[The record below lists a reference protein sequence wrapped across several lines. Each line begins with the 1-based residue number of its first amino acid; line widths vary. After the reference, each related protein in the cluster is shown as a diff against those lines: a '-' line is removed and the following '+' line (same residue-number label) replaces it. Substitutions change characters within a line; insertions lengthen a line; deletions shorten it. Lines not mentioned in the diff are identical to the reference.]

1 RQEKE
6 KKAFK
11 EGKPVDYPTYDQM
24 KAEEKEETPYLVFT
38 ILDEEGNVVRKLRT
52 SARAGMHRIVWD
64 LKYPA
69 VSPTN
74 LRDTNPASS
83 GGSSTLAL
91 PGKYKVFLAKNVSGK
106 VTQLSG
112 SVEFNAVV
120 LGNTSL
126 PAEDRAELAAFQKK
140 VRELSRAVNAASS
153 VVRELADK
161 VRHYKVALKSV
172 TVDDSQIYAQIRAL
186 EFEVSEIQ
194 IKLFGDRTLRR
205 IDKDAEPGLSSRLN
219 GIIRDQWRSTSAPTQ
234 THRDAHLIVAD
245 EFSPILQKLKKLV
258 GVDAKQIEKKL
269 DEIGA
274 PYTPGR
280 FPDWKK

>member
-1 RQEKE
+1 MYVESSPLGSGGAAGKGFQGEMYFNAKNPPLGAVFSYHLKESVKTLKDKRQEKE

-52 SARAGMHRIVWD
+52 SARAGLHRIVWN

-91 PGKYKVFLAKNVSGK
+91 PGKYKVFLSMNVSGE

-112 SVEFNAVV
+112 PSE
-120 LGNTSL
+120 
-126 PAEDRAELAAFQKK
+126 AEKACRGRCQTDREEA
-140 VRELSRAVNAASS
+140 
-153 VVRELADK
+153 
-161 VRHYKVALKSV
+161 
-172 TVDDSQIYAQIRAL
+172 
-186 EFEVSEIQ
+186 
-194 IKLFGDRTLRR
+194 G
-205 IDKDAEPGLSSRLN
+205 
-219 GIIRDQWRSTSAPTQ
+219 
-234 THRDAHLIVAD
+234 
-245 EFSPILQKLKKLV
+245 
-258 GVDAKQIEKKL
+258 
-269 DEIGA
+269 
-274 PYTPGR
+274 
-280 FPDWKK
+280 